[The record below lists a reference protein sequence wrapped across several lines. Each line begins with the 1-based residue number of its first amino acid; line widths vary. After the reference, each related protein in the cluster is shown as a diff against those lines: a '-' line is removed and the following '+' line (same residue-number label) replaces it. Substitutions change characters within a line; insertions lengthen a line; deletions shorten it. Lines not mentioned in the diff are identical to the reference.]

1 MLTPA
6 APTPPALLNAK
17 GVCVDFRI
25 RGGILRAVDGVDLTL
40 TAGESIAIVG
50 ESGCGKSALAS
61 ALLGLL
67 PGNGAVSAGS
77 IHFAGQELAGAAER
91 AWRPLRGRRIAMVF
105 QDPMTSLTP
114 WLRIGAQ
121 ISEQIRVHQPIS
133 AAAAQGQV
141 LALLAAVGLPDPR
154 QLSRRYPH
162 ELSGGQRQRVV
173 IAMAL
178 SCNPEL
184 LIADEPTTALDVTV
198 QAQVLALIRR
208 EQRQRGMGLILITH
222 NLAVARGMCERM
234 LVMYAGRVVEDGP
247 VADIFN
253 APQHPYTRGLLA
265 ALPRLDQPRDQVLQ
279 AIPGTPPRRIAAQP
293 GCPFAPRCPLAEARC
308 VASDPPLQT
317 RTAMHSY
324 TCIHAPAGLA

>member
-1 MLTPA
+1 MHIPA
-6 APTPPALLNAK
+6 ARPPSVLLKVQNL
-17 GVCVDFRI
+17 CVEFRI
-25 RGGILRAVDGVDLTL
+25 RGGVLRAVDSVGL
-40 TAGESIAIVG
+40 AMAPGESIAIVG

-67 PGNGAVSAGS
+67 PGNGVVSAGS
-77 IHFAGQELAGAAER
+77 IRFAGQELAGASEN

-121 ISEQIRVHQPIS
+121 ISEQIRIHLHMS
-133 AAAAQGQV
+133 AGAAQAQV
-141 LALLAAVGLPDPR
+141 LALLAAVGLPDPA
-154 QLSRRYPH
+154 LLVTRYPH

-178 SCNPEL
+178 SCNPDL

-208 EQRQRGMGLILITH
+208 EQRQRGMGLVLITH

-247 VADIFN
+247 AAAIFA

-265 ALPRLDQPRDQVLQ
+265 ALPRLDQPRDQVLH
-279 AIPGTPPRRIAAQP
+279 AIPGSPPRRIAATP
-293 GCPFAPRCPLAEARC
+293 GCPFAPRCPLVEAAC
-308 VASDPPLQT
+308 SASDPPGQS
-317 RTAMHSY
+317 RTPTHRYA
-324 TCIHAPAGLA
+324 CIHPPSVTA